1 MVEILEALRLKT
13 HECAKEERRKSDI
26 QKDLSSAKW
35 QSSAVFSRS
44 AAGLVDEFLN
54 VKAKRILQNTDVSS
68 TDLIQSTASL
78 KLDFDEDENTP
89 KKSKIFPSPFL
100 PCTIRE
106 SI

>member
-1 MVEILEALRLKT
+1 M
-13 HECAKEERRKSDI
+13 KEERRKAEI
-26 QKDLSSAKW
+26 KKDWSSGKW
-35 QSSAVFSRS
+35 QSSAIFSKS
-44 AAGLVDEFLN
+44 AAGMVDEFFN

-78 KLDFDEDENTP
+78 KLDFDGDENTP